1 MNKKIKKRW
10 VKALRKGKV
19 NGKRIVQAQHTLRVA
34 KDDKGRVG
42 LCCLGVLCELARA
55 EGVVSLNKYKDD
67 EGPQYTYNGEFEV
80 LPTEVAEWAGLGEN
94 NPVVYIKGQ
103 VGGVCLSELNDEEN
117 KPFKYIAD
125 KIEEQL

>member
-19 NGKRIVQAQHTLRVA
+19 NGKPIVQAKHTLRVA
-34 KDDKGRVG
+34 KDDKGRMG

-55 EGVVSLNKYKDD
+55 EGVVSLNKYKGDT
-67 EGPQYTYNGEFEV
+67 GTKYTYDGEFEI
-80 LPTEVAEWAGLGEN
+80 LPAEVVEWAGLDDK
-94 NPVVYIKGQ
+94 NPAVYITGH
-103 VGGVCLSELNDEEN
+103 VGGVYLSELNDECD
-117 KPFKYIAD
+117 KSFKYIAD